1 MNAPNLKELEAERDY
16 LKSLNHKL
24 FQPHLIF
31 TVALDNAQL
40 HGNLLEEA
48 KFGIS
53 HYVTIRLME
62 LEAQIARLTKENNA

>member
-16 LKSLNHKL
+16 LKALNHKL

-31 TVALDNAQL
+31 TVALDNTQL
-40 HGNLLEEA
+40 NGDLVTEA

-53 HYVTIRLME
+53 HYVVIRLME
-62 LEAQIARLTKENNA
+62 LEAQIAQLTKENNA